1 MKHTLLSVLPK
12 DFPWADTII
21 YLDSVD
27 STNTYAKTLA
37 QSGAPHGTC
46 VLAGTQT
53 GGRGRMGRQFSSPA
67 GMGVYLSVILRPNC
81 KAEDLMHLTC
91 CTGVAMC
98 NAVEQA
104 AGIRPQIKWI
114 NDLVVNQQKLG
125 GILTEL
131 SVNSTGFVDF
141 AIVGIGINCTQKL
154 PDFPEELQTI
164 ATSLSIVTGAQIPP
178 VQLASKMLLALS
190 QMDITQKASILER
203 YKADCLTLGQQVVIL
218 RNDEKRYGKAV
229 DLDADGGLI
238 VEYPDG
244 HRDTVSSGEVSIRG
258 MYGYI

>member
-1 MKHTLLSVLPK
+1 MKNTLLSILPK

-46 VLAGTQT
+46 VLAGTQS
-53 GGRGRMGRQFSSPA
+53 GGRGRMGRQFSSPE

-91 CTGVAMC
+91 CVGVAMC
-98 NAVEQA
+98 DAVEQA
-104 AGIRPQIKWI
+104 ADIRPQIKWI
-114 NDLVVNQQKLG
+114 NDLVVNQRKLG

-131 SVNSTGFVDF
+131 SVNSAGFVDF
-141 AIVGIGINCTQKL
+141 AVIGIGINCTQQL
-154 PDFPEELQTI
+154 SDFPEELQTI
-164 ATSLSIVTGAQIPP
+164 ATSLSIAAGTQIAP
-178 VQLASKMLLALS
+178 VQLAKEMLLSLS
-190 QMDITQKASILER
+190 QMDITQKASILQK

-218 RNDEKRYGKAV
+218 RGDEKRYGKAI
-229 DLDADGGLI
+229 DLDTDGGLI
-238 VEYPDG
+238 VEFSDG
-244 HRDTVSSGEVSIRG
+244 HRETVSSGEVSVRG

>member
-1 MKHTLLSVLPK
+1 MKNTLLSILPK

-37 QSGAPHGTC
+37 QSGAPQGTC

-53 GGRGRMGRQFSSPA
+53 GGRGRMGRQFSSPE

-91 CTGVAMC
+91 CAGVAMC
-98 NAVEQA
+98 DAVEQA
-104 AGIRPQIKWI
+104 ADIRPQIKWI
-114 NDLVVNQQKLG
+114 NDLVVNQRKLG

-131 SVNSTGFVDF
+131 SVNSAGFVDF
-141 AIVGIGINCTQKL
+141 AVIGIGINCTQQL
-154 PDFPEELQTI
+154 SDFPEELQTI
-164 ATSLSIVTGAQIPP
+164 ATSLSVATGKQIAP

-190 QMDITQKASILER
+190 QMDITQKASILKQ

-218 RNDEKRYGKAV
+218 RGDEKRYGKAI

-238 VEYPDG
+238 VEFSDG
-244 HRDTVSSGEVSIRG
+244 HRETVSSGEVSVRG